1 MTPIF
6 VAKLSLVVQKTDV
19 DAQKIDGLLLVT
31 YGMILADFLVQ
42 KKLGKIWFFK
52 ETFLL
57 VDISIKVVLEMFF
70 LTFSDANV

>member
-31 YGMILADFLVQ
+31 YGIILADFLVQ